1 LIYLLAL
8 DSLAVPGLL
17 ANANSLNILGLLADE
32 DSLNAFDHLIITAFS
47 H

>member
-8 DSLAVPGLL
+8 DSLIRLGLL
-17 ANANSLNILGLLADE
+17 AHEDSLIMPGLLADE